1 MVKVPPARPSAAG
14 QDLMACFAGLACHV
28 AVAAVAGTNAA
39 AASPRSSANVMA
51 RTAEAGLPY
60 LILTFNFYLF

>member
-1 MVKVPPARPSAAG
+1 MVNVPPARPSEAG

-39 AASPRSSANVMA
+39 AASPPLLRQCNGEDRGGGAA
-51 RTAEAGLPY
+51 IFY
-60 LILTFNFYLF
+60 FNF